1 MKLFNYL
8 LWVLLYIPSAVSAS
22 GYCARIPYTVSGGK
36 MMVKVA
42 INGKPGNFIFDTGA
56 PVCLTHSFC
65 AGLNPEILGTVKT
78 QDSNGRLADQ
88 QVVQLN
94 NFQLGGVSF
103 LNVQGAVLEEKNA
116 IEQFGVDGIVGYTLF
131 GDKIVEI
138 DTRKKQITIAGQED
152 YFDLNPAEAI
162 PLLPGSR
169 TPLIEVH
176 LTGEATDTVM
186 IDSGDG
192 SFFNLSE
199 KTYRRLQ
206 AGNHWKLLSRGYGI
220 LSLGA
225 TGLEK
230 STLKYR
236 VRIPEFSVGKGL
248 FSDVVTHTTSGW
260 RSRLGAEFF
269 NYGTVTINYPKQ
281 TLYYHPYNEH
291 PKNMNR
297 KDWNVVITVM
307 DNELKAGFVWES
319 MWKKLKGGEKI
330 VAVNGK
336 RFDQVDAWQA
346 MTTDLVGLHGEEAEI
361 IVIDENGKEKKL
373 IIKRE

>member
-1 MKLFNYL
+1 MKLFYCL
-8 LWVLLYIPSAVSAS
+8 LWVLLYIPGAVSAS
-22 GYCARIPYTVSGGK
+22 GYCARIPYTISGGK

-65 AGLNPEILGTVKT
+65 AGLNPEILGKVKI
-78 QDSNGRLADQ
+78 QDSNGRLADR

-94 NFQLGGVSF
+94 DFQLGGVNFSS
-103 LNVQGAVLEEKNA
+103 VQGIVMEERNA

-152 YFDLNPAEAI
+152 NFDLNPACAI

-176 LTGEATDTVM
+176 LPGEATDTVM

-192 SFFNLSE
+192 GFFSLSE

-206 AGNHWKLLSRGYGI
+206 AGNHWELLSRGYGI
-220 LSLGA
+220 VSLGA

-230 STLKYR
+230 SSLKYR
-236 VRIPEFSVGKGL
+236 VRIPQFIVGKGR
-248 FSDVVTHTTSGW
+248 FSDVVTQTTSG
-260 RSRLGAEFF
+260 RDSRLGAEFF
-269 NYGTVTINYPKQ
+269 NYGTVTIDYPKQ
-281 TLYYHPYNEH
+281 TLYYHPYDEQ

-319 MWKKLKGGEKI
+319 MWKNLKGGEKI

-336 RFDQVDAWQA
+336 RFDRVDAWQA
-346 MTTDLVGLHGEEAEI
+346 MTTDLVGLRGEEAEI

-373 IIKRE
+373 TIKKE